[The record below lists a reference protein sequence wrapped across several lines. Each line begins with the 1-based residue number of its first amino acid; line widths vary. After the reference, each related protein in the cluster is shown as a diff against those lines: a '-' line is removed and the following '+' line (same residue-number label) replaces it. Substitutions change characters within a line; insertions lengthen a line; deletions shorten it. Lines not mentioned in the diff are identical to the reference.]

1 MFSRSLTIAAL
12 LLSLS
17 VVSASSIQQKTATVF
32 MPAAATETLVSPAAD
47 PDPRNETTIGV
58 SPKNDQIIVGASRVI
73 AGGGGP
79 GNRGITRVGY
89 YYSSDGGRTWGS
101 ALVGLDTP
109 QKTWGRMT
117 DPIVV
122 VDTDGVFYLSVL
134 LLDNE
139 NFDSG
144 VYLYRSTDNGRT
156 FTDPAPI
163 ALDIGSGS
171 LPKLADKPYVTID
184 TSNSSP
190 FKNSIYAVWVSIE
203 PGRTVILS
211 SRRRPGESAFSEPKS
226 ISHSGDMRGP
236 SVTTGPNGE
245 MYAAW
250 EGIGNPKT
258 ILFNASTDG
267 GETFL
272 PPLVAPSIDYNVH
285 NFTGSLSEPGAAIA
299 VFPIRRMNSFPVIDV
314 DRGNGPDRG
323 SVYITWAEAF
333 GNFGADVFIKK
344 ITLKENDDPI
354 IGPTVRV
361 NDDAGGADQFFPW
374 LSVDSL
380 TGAVNVAF
388 YDRREDPTGFF
399 MHAYMAR
406 STNGGAS
413 FDRNVKMSSELSD
426 PRVQADVVNIR
437 GTGIGIGDYIGI
449 AAARGKAHVLWTDSR
464 ARKQE
469 IFYAQVVFERLGPS
483 NDECQSSAV
492 IGTLPFEI
500 DADTSAATPAANDPQ
515 SCSGSDSSTIWYSVT
530 PVVDTVLGAEA
541 IGNYDTVLSVYTGSC
556 GALTRVACND
566 NAPDATG
573 GGAGSLLTFQAR
585 AGTTYFVVVG
595 GKNSGGQVRAR
606 IGHPAISKVEFK
618 KGPDRS
624 KSLKITG
631 AGFALNNSRVIVR
644 FDGGDNE
651 MTSVFYTG
659 AQHADGTVA
668 EIFATRSKLKK
679 LVKSGRTV
687 LVQVESPAGSGRFSN
702 VYSFTR

>member
-1 MFSRSLTIAAL
+1 MPG
-12 LLSLS
+12 
-17 VVSASSIQQKTATVF
+17 AS
-32 MPAAATETLVSPAAD
+32 TETLVSPATD
-47 PDPRNETTIGV
+47 SDPRNETTIAV

-73 AGGGGP
+73 AGGSGP

-122 VDTDGVFYLSVL
+122 VDADGLFYLSVL
-134 LLDNE
+134 VLDNE
-139 NFDSG
+139 SFDSG
-144 VYLYRSTDNGRT
+144 IYLYKSTDNGRT
-156 FTDPAPI
+156 FTDPTPVVV
-163 ALDIGSGS
+163 DIGSGS
-171 LPKLADKPYVTID
+171 LPKLADKPYITVD
-184 TSNSSP
+184 TSDSSP

-203 PGRTVILS
+203 PSRTVILT
-211 SRRRPGESAFSEPKS
+211 SRRMPNESEFSIPKS

-236 SVTTGPNGE
+236 SVATGPNGE

-285 NFTGSLSEPGAAIA
+285 NFTGSLSEPNAAIA
-299 VFPIRRMNSFPVIDV
+299 VFPIRRMNSFPIIDV
-314 DRGNGPDRG
+314 DRSNGPNRG
-323 SVYITWAEAF
+323 SVYIAWAEAA

-344 ITLKENDDPI
+344 IILQDNDDPI
-354 IGPTVRV
+354 VGPRVRV
-361 NDDAGGADQFFPW
+361 NDDTGGDDQFFPW
-374 LSVDSL
+374 MSVDSS

-388 YDRREDPTGFF
+388 YDRRDDQASFF
-399 MHAYMAR
+399 MHAYMGR

-413 FDRNVKMSSELSD
+413 FDRNIKVSNELSD

-449 AAARGKAHVLWTDSR
+449 AAARGKAHVLWTDTRS
-464 ARKQE
+464 RKQE
-469 IFYAQVVFERLGPS
+469 IFYAQLVFETLGPS
-483 NDECQSSAV
+483 NDECRSSTV
-492 IGTLPFEI
+492 IATLPFQS
-500 DADTSAATPAANDPQ
+500 DVDTSAATPAVDDPQ
-515 SCSGSDSSTIWYSVT
+515 SCGGNDSSTIWYSLT

-541 IGNYDTVLSVYTGSC
+541 VGNFDTVMSVYTGSC

-566 NAPDATG
+566 NASDATG

-585 AGTTYFVVVG
+585 AGTTYFLVVG
-595 GKNSGGQVRAR
+595 GKSSGGQVRAR
-606 IGHPAISKVEFK
+606 IGHPTISKVEFK
-618 KGPDRS
+618 KAPDRS

-631 AGFALNNSRVIVR
+631 AGFALNNSRVLVR
-644 FDGGDNE
+644 LDGNDNE
-651 MTSVFYTG
+651 MTSIFYTG
-659 AQHADGTVA
+659 AQQGDGTVA
-668 EIFATRSKLKK
+668 EVFATRNKLKK
-679 LVKSGRTV
+679 LIKSGRTV
-687 LVQVESPAGSGRFSN
+687 LVQVESPTGSGRFSN
-702 VYSFTR
+702 LYSFTR